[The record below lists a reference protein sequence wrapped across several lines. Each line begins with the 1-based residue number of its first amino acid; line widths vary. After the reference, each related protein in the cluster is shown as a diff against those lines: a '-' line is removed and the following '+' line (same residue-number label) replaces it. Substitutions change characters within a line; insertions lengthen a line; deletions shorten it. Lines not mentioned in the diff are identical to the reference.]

1 MIIYIF
7 IIGIAIM
14 LYTIGKGRNSQ
25 ALHLMQ
31 LEGYDVELYKK
42 WISENSS
49 KIYSL
54 GSIIPS
60 EKSPLVYTERATR
73 LSKMHEKIVMAAFFI
88 LSFLILISFNTGDFI
103 KVILLAIA
111 SVLVYLFI
119 PHLMILSTIVMKPKE
134 ESINMGFYHAAQDKI
149 KSFQNLK
156 VVGITGSFGKTSTKF
171 ITSTILREKLNVQDT
186 PSSFNTP
193 MGLSKIINNE
203 LDETKDVFIAE
214 LGAKKIGEI
223 KEVAELVQPTIGLIT
238 SIGMTHM
245 DSFLTIDNI
254 LKTKYELI
262 DALPPDGIAVFNYD
276 NNYLKRLADKTIKE
290 KYLYGLEDV
299 SKLDV
304 YAKDVSVN
312 SDGSTFTLVINGAGE
327 IECKTSLLGKHN
339 INNLLGGATIAHILG
354 ISLEEIKSGIAKVEP
369 IEHRL
374 SLVKSPNG
382 VTIIDDAFNSNPIG
396 AKAALDVLDAF
407 KTGKKLI
414 VTPGMVELGDEEYE
428 ANKNFGRQIAD
439 VCDYVILVGKERTK
453 PIFEGLVEKKFQQ
466 DKIFVVDSL
475 NEATSVFGPL
485 MQYGD
490 VILFENDLPD
500 NYS

>member
-134 ESINMGFYHAAQDKI
+134 ESINMEFYHAAQDKI

-262 DALPPDGIAVFNYD
+262 DALPPDGKAVFNYD

-354 ISLEEIKSGIAKVEP
+354 LSLEEIKSGIAKVEP

-382 VTIIDDAFNSNPIG
+382 VTIIDDAFNSNPDG

-490 VILFENDLPD
+490 VVLFENDLPD

>member
-134 ESINMGFYHAAQDKI
+134 ESINMEFYHAAQDKI

-262 DALPPDGIAVFNYD
+262 DALQPDGKAVFNYD

-354 ISLEEIKSGIAKVEP
+354 LSLEEIKSGIAKVEP

>member
-1 MIIYIF
+1 MIIYLFVVAIL
-7 IIGIAIM
+7 GI
-14 LYTIGKGRNSQ
+14 LYFVSKDRNAQ

-31 LEGYDVELYKK
+31 LEGYEVDNYNK
-42 WISENSS
+42 WLSDNSG
-49 KIYSL
+49 KIFSL
-54 GSIIPS
+54 GKIIPS

-73 LSKMHEKIVMAAFFI
+73 LSKMHEKVVIAT
-88 LSFLILISFNTGDFI
+88 FLIIALLILMIVQSGD
-103 KVILLAIA
+103 VINAILIFLAAI
-111 SVLVYLFI
+111 LVYLFI
-119 PHLMILSTIVMKPKE
+119 PHLMIISTNIMKPRE
-134 ESINMGFYHAAQDKI
+134 EAINMGFYSNAQNKI
-149 KSFQNLK
+149 KGMKDLT

-171 ITSTILREKLNVQDT
+171 ITSTILKEKLNVQDT

-203 LDETKDVFIAE
+203 LDDTKDVFIAE

-245 DSFLTIDNI
+245 ESFLTIDNI

-262 DALPPDGIAVFNYD
+262 EALPPDGIAVFNYD
-276 NNYLKRLADKTIKE
+276 NQYLKRLADKTIKE
-290 KYLYGLEDV
+290 KYLYGVEDV
-299 SKLDV
+299 IKLDI
-304 YAKDVSVN
+304 YAKDITVS
-312 SDGSTFTLVINGAGE
+312 SDGSTFTLVIKNAGE
-327 IECKTSLLGKHN
+327 IECTTSLLGKHN
-339 INNLLGGATIAHILG
+339 INNLLGGAAIGHILG
-354 ISLEEIKSGIAKVEP
+354 LSLEEIRNGIAKVEP

-407 KTGKKLI
+407 TTGKKFI
-414 VTPGMVELGDEEYE
+414 VTPGMVEMGAEEYE
-428 ANKNFGRQIAD
+428 LNKTFGKQIAD

-453 PIFEGLVEKKFQQ
+453 PIYEGLVEKKFQQ
-466 DKIFVVDSL
+466 DKIFIVDSL
-475 NEATSVFGPL
+475 AEATNVFGPL
-485 MQYGD
+485 MKYGD